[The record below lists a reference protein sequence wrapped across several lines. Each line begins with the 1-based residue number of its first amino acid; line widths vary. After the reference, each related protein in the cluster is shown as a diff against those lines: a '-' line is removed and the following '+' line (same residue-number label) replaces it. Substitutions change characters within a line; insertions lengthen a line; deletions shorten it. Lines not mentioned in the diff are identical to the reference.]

1 MKLFTRPLSKMQ
13 ANLMLICTTFFWG
26 WCILLVKVAI
36 NAGLPV
42 TLLHFMRGFV
52 YSALCLLLYRKQIAR
67 IRRKDIRHGIIAG
80 LLNFAYF
87 FIQNLSLKY
96 TVPSNCSFLTSMNVL
111 LVPFIAWLFLK
122 KRPTGKNFLCMG
134 IYLIGV
140 TLLTGVL
147 EAGFSFNLGNALALL
162 CAVCFA
168 TLITY
173 LGSYAKGTD
182 TGILVFFMA
191 VTQAVMGGLLFF
203 AMDFA
208 SFSPASINWGISILC
223 VLGLAGVG
231 SFLCTSLQTYAQ
243 KYTTPSSAVLLLSLE
258 SVFAS
263 TFSVLLGFEPLR
275 AGLVIG
281 GLIIMGAIY
290 LSEAPLAMP
299 HFARQRSGRRS
310 GI

>member
-1 MKLFTRPLSKMQ
+1 
-13 ANLMLICTTFFWG
+13 
-26 WCILLVKVAI
+26 
-36 NAGLPV
+36 
-42 TLLHFMRGFV
+42 
-52 YSALCLLLYRKQIAR
+52 
-67 IRRKDIRHGIIAG
+67 
-80 LLNFAYF
+80 
-87 FIQNLSLKY
+87 
-96 TVPSNCSFLTSMNVL
+96 
-111 LVPFIAWLFLK
+111 
-122 KRPTGKNFLCMG
+122 MG

-223 VLGLAGVG
+223 VLGLAGIG
-231 SFLCTSLQTYAQ
+231 SFLCTSLQTYAA
-243 KYTTPSSAVLLLSLE
+243 KIYDTIFCRTAALSGVRLCQH
-258 SVFAS
+258 V
-263 TFSVLLGFEPLR
+263 SVLLGFEPLR

-299 HFARQRSGRRS
+299 HFIQ
-310 GI
+310 

>member
-13 ANLMLICTTFFWG
+13 ANLMLICATFFWG

-80 LLNFAYF
+80 LLNFVYF

-191 VTQAVMGGLLFF
+191 VTQAVMGGIALFCYGFRFLL
-203 AMDFA
+203 
-208 SFSPASINWGISILC
+208 PRQHQ
-223 VLGLAGVG
+223 LGD
-231 SFLCTSLQTYAQ
+231 QH
-243 KYTTPSSAVLLLSLE
+243 
-258 SVFAS
+258 
-263 TFSVLLGFEPLR
+263 PLR
-275 AGLVIG
+275 AGLGRSWFLSLHLFANLCAEIYHALFRRVAALPGICLCQHLFG
-281 GLIIMGAIY
+281 ASGL
-290 LSEAPLAMP
+290 
-299 HFARQRSGRRS
+299 
-310 GI
+310 

>member
-1 MKLFTRPLSKMQ
+1 
-13 ANLMLICTTFFWG
+13 
-26 WCILLVKVAI
+26 
-36 NAGLPV
+36 
-42 TLLHFMRGFV
+42 
-52 YSALCLLLYRKQIAR
+52 
-67 IRRKDIRHGIIAG
+67 
-80 LLNFAYF
+80 
-87 FIQNLSLKY
+87 
-96 TVPSNCSFLTSMNVL
+96 
-111 LVPFIAWLFLK
+111 
-122 KRPTGKNFLCMG
+122 MG

-263 TFSVLLGFEPLR
+263 TFSVLLGFEPFAYGSGDRR
-275 AGLVIG
+275 AYYHGR
-281 GLIIMGAIY
+281 Y
-290 LSEAPLAMP
+290 LSFRGPSCYAALCTAALRPP
-299 HFARQRSGRRS
+299 IGDIIFKP
-310 GI
+310 